1 MGIIDSVCP
10 CFYGYDARVE
20 VIGSQGVMFIGS
32 LQDSTTI
39 TCNRENGI
47 VIKQTLSWRK
57 RFHEA
62 YVAEDRHFIE
72 CIINKKK
79 PAVNGEDGR
88 KAVAAVIAANESILK
103 GKPAN
108 II

>member
-10 CFYGYDARVE
+10 CFYGYDARAE